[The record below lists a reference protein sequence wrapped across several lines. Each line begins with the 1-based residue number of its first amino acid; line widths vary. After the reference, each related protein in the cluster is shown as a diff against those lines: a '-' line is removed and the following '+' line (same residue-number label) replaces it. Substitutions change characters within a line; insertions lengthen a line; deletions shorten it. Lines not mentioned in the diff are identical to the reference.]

1 MLHKLSGLAFES
13 LNKVTAWIFPLPDK
27 TAVAIKC
34 YECTVHPRRTQNGT
48 SFDRLCTKFEDTEYF
63 EVDCPYST
71 MCKKRVYRY
80 QLINKVQESI
90 ERGCADQKNDSMV
103 RKMNFLKLEFRKKL
117 CFPQNYVH
125 NKWVKEVTVDEP
137 YMEGC
142 IKNKDDE
149 SEYCHCRGDL
159 CNSAPKIDSKTTLS
173 NGVDTMAVLIV
184 FNLVKYF
191 RNMDYY

>member
-1 MLHKLSGLAFES
+1 MD
-13 LNKVTAWIFPLPDK
+13 FPLTDK
-27 TAVAIKC
+27 TSSIKC
-34 YECTVHPRRTQNGT
+34 YECTVHPKRTQNGT
-48 SFDRLCTKFEDTEYF
+48 NFDRLCTKFEDSKFF

-103 RKMNFLKLEFRKKL
+103 SLMTQFQVKDLTNCL
-117 CFPQNYVH
+117 CLQNYVH

-137 YMEGC
+137 YEPTC

>member
-1 MLHKLSGLAFES
+1 M
-13 LNKVTAWIFPLPDK
+13 
-27 TAVAIKC
+27 AIKC
-34 YECTVHPRRTQNGT
+34 YECTVHPKRIHNVT
-48 SFDRLCTKFEDTEYF
+48 SFDRLCTKFEEKSFF

-71 MCKKRVYRY
+71 MCKKRLYRY

-103 RKMNFLKLEFRKKL
+103 RSMNFRVFRVDFKMIH
-117 CFPQNYVH
+117 FQNYVKD
-125 NKWVKEVTVDEP
+125 KWVKEVTVSEP
-137 YMEGC
+137 YTEGC
-142 IKNKDDE
+142 TRNSDDG

-159 CNSAPKIDSKTTLS
+159 CNSAPKIDSKTALS
-173 NGVDTMAVLIV
+173 TGVDTMGVLIV